1 MTFDLNYHFYRAI
14 NTITHKQTWKQ
25 SILNK
30 KFQEEVKK
38 IIDNRTF

>member
-1 MTFDLNYHFYRAI
+1 MTFDFNFNFYRAI

-30 KFQEEVKK
+30 KFQEEVIKN
-38 IIDNRTF
+38 I